1 MYIYVLRGGDYQKR
15 INSPIITTGNKLSG
29 MIIAEVSKAFDIEEL
44 FNYVISVDAPTND
57 WLRSI
62 ISV

>member
-1 MYIYVLRGGDYQKR
+1 MFFEGDYQKR

-29 MIIAEVSKAFDIEEL
+29 MMIAEVSKALDIEEL
-44 FNYVISVDAPTND
+44 FNYVISVDASTND
-57 WLRSI
+57 WLRLI